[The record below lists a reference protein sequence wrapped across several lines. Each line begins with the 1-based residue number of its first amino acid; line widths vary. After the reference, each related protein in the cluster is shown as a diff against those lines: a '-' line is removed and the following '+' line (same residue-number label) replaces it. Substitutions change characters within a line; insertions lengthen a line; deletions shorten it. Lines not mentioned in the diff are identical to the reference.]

1 MKGIIFI
8 LLEKVV
14 TEAHGDGVW
23 DALLEKSGASGTYT
37 SLGSYPDEELLGLV
51 AAASEATGRP
61 QGEILT
67 WFGRKAMPLLRE
79 RYPDFFTRHRQTIP
93 FILTLNEIIH
103 PEVRKLYPGA
113 EAPDFGFR
121 RSGPNELELEYRSKK
136 KMCALAEGLI
146 HGAADVFGEKAVIEQ
161 PRCMHRGDESCLMV
175 CRFEPAAS

>member
-1 MKGIIFI
+1 MKGVIFI

-14 TEAHGDGVW
+14 TEAHGEGVW
-23 DALLEKSGASGTYT
+23 DALLEKSGASGAYT

-79 RYPDFFTRHRQTIP
+79 RYPDFFARHQSTIP
-93 FILTLNEIIH
+93 FIMTLNEIIH

-121 RSGPNELELEYRSKK
+121 RTGADELELEYRSKK

-146 HGAADVFGEKAVIEQ
+146 QGAADVFSERVTVQ
-161 PRCMHRGDESCLMV
+161 QTRCMHRGDDACLLI
-175 CRFEPAAS
+175 CRFGRPVA

>member
-1 MKGIIFI
+1 MFCKWHLPISA
-8 LLEKVV
+8 V
-14 TEAHGDGVW
+14 
-23 DALLEKSGASGTYT
+23 
-37 SLGSYPDEELLGLV
+37 SYPCSSSNCENVV
-51 AAASEATGRP
+51 ASSDSG
-61 QGEILT
+61 
-67 WFGRKAMPLLRE
+67 MPLLRE

-121 RSGPNELELEYRSKK
+121 RSAPNELELEYRSKK